1 MAEKRNRKCPCRL
14 GIGRMGAGANKLR
27 TVHVITHST
36 TLLGEAEGDGAGRAL
51 LEAGRASTS
60 TLRAPR
66 IRRLLPSMGPPAPPP
81 LLFTPL
87 YNTGAGGGGG
97 GRDAQALR
105 ARPSLTS
112 QDKAAVADRL
122 VFSAK

>member
-1 MAEKRNRKCPCRL
+1 MAEKRNRKCPYRL
-14 GIGRMGAGANKLR
+14 GIGRMGAGADKLR

-36 TLLGEAEGDGAGRAL
+36 TLLGDAEGDGAGRAL
-51 LEAGRASTS
+51 LEAGWASTS

-87 YNTGAGGGGG
+87 YNTGAGGG
-97 GRDAQALR
+97 AEAET
-105 ARPSLTS
+105 P
-112 QDKAAVADRL
+112 KH
-122 VFSAK
+122 